1 MTDSFLLELTLHVQ
15 VARCYRDEGGKP
27 DRQPE
32 FTQLDL
38 EISFAGREN
47 ILDLVEDLLAVC
59 LPSPPPLP
67 LPRISYAEAMAKYGV
82 DKPDTRYENT
92 IQDLGPLF
100 AGCGFDVMEKMSE
113 NNEYF
118 VGGVFFDGED
128 SKSLKHVEK
137 EIRQAFSNELEDEK
151 TKKDPVVL
159 SSLHTLGGQPVS
171 SVLKKCEATTCTTV
185 AEAVGSGR
193 LGFLV
198 ACRRSLALTLLGR
211 LRTTLAR
218 HLLPDLSKLR
228 HSLLW
233 VVDFPM
239 FLWEEGVLESA
250 HHPFTAAHPDDQ
262 HLLKTDPLSCRSLHY
277 DLVADGQEIGGG
289 SVRIHREEE
298 QRYILREVLGEEEEE
313 LEHLL
318 TALGSGA
325 PPHAGIALG
334 LDRLLAIIARASSIR
349 DVIAFPKSAEGRDL
363 MAGAPATI
371 SKEQKLLYHLEE
383 VS

>member
-1 MTDSFLLELTLHVQ
+1 
-15 VARCYRDEGGKP
+15 
-27 DRQPE
+27 
-32 FTQLDL
+32 
-38 EISFAGREN
+38 
-47 ILDLVEDLLAVC
+47 
-59 LPSPPPLP
+59 
-67 LPRISYAEAMAKYGV
+67 
-82 DKPDTRYENT
+82 
-92 IQDLGPLF
+92 
-100 AGCGFDVMEKMSE
+100 
-113 NNEYF
+113 
-118 VGGVFFDGED
+118 
-128 SKSLKHVEK
+128 
-137 EIRQAFSNELEDEK
+137 
-151 TKKDPVVL
+151 
-159 SSLHTLGGQPVS
+159 
-171 SVLKKCEATTCTTV
+171 
-185 AEAVGSGR
+185 
-193 LGFLV
+193 
-198 ACRRSLALTLLGR
+198 
-211 LRTTLAR
+211 
-218 HLLPDLSKLR
+218 
-228 HSLLW
+228 
-233 VVDFPM
+233 
-239 FLWEEGVLESA
+239 VLESA

-371 SKEQKLLYHLEE
+371 SKEQKLLYHLAE

>member
-1 MTDSFLLELTLHVQ
+1 M
-15 VARCYRDEGGKP
+15 ARCYRDEGGKP

-38 EISFAGREN
+38 EMSFAGREE
-47 ILDLVEDLLAVC
+47 ILSVIEDLLAVC
-59 LPSPPPLP
+59 LPFPLLLP
-67 LPRISYAEAMAKYGV
+67 LPRITYAEAMASYGV
-82 DKPDTRYENT
+82 DKPDTRYANT
-92 IQDLGPLF
+92 IQDLGTAF
-100 AGCGFDVMEKMSE
+100 SSCGFDVIERMSE
-113 NNEYF
+113 NKDF
-118 VGGVFFDGED
+118 FIGGVFFEGGDL
-128 SKSLKHVEK
+128 KSLQNVAK
-137 EIRQAFSNELEDEK
+137 EVKQAFANELEDQ
-151 TKKDPVVL
+151 KKNNDPVII
-159 SSLHTLGGQPVS
+159 SSLNTLDAQPVS
-171 SVLKKCEATTCTTV
+171 SVLKKCGENTCRAV
-185 AEAVGSGR
+185 AEAVGHGR
-193 LGFLV
+193 LGFIV
-198 ACRRSLALTLLGR
+198 ACRRSLALPLLGR

-218 HLLPDLSKLR
+218 HLITDLNTR
-228 HSLLW
+228 PHSLLW

-250 HHPFTAAHPDDQ
+250 HHPFTAAHPEDQ
-262 HLLKTDPLSCRSLHY
+262 HLLTTDPLSCRSLHY
-277 DLVADGQEIGGG
+277 DLVADGQEVGGG

-298 QRYILREVLGEEEEE
+298 QRCVLREVLGEEEEE

-363 MAGAPATI
+363 MAGAPASI
-371 SKEQKLLYHLEE
+371 NKEQKLLYHLAE